1 MYLPMLMMKKILIE
15 DINSFLENFSLK
27 ADVNCS
33 SILVTGGTGL
43 IGSVLVKCLLGL
55 NVDVRITLPARSLEK
70 AKTIYGSDL
79 EKLHLIECELTR
91 YLETMDEQFDY
102 IVHLASPTEGKY
114 MVEHPVE
121 TYSLATDSTKLILE
135 YCQRNK
141 VKSLVYVS
149 SLEYYGQNSDDSVI
163 KEDFLGYIDATSPRS
178 CYPLGKRAA
187 EYLCT
192 AYAAEYKVPVK
203 IARLTQTFGAGVSTK
218 DNRVFA
224 QFARSIIEGR
234 NIVMHTKGE
243 SAKPY
248 CYTTDCV
255 SAILYILL
263 RGKNGEAY
271 NVANQD
277 SYISIKDMAL
287 FLKKNFNPHINVI
300 VEEHPEMGY
309 APITKLNLSAEK
321 LMNLGWKPRYDLR
334 QMFEHLIKAL
344 KEKQ

>member
-1 MYLPMLMMKKILIE
+1 M
-15 DINSFLENFSLK
+15 
-27 ADVNCS
+27 
-33 SILVTGGTGL
+33 
-43 IGSVLVKCLLGL
+43 
-55 NVDVRITLPARSLEK
+55 
-70 AKTIYGSDL
+70 
-79 EKLHLIECELTR
+79 
-91 YLETMDEQFDY
+91 
-102 IVHLASPTEGKY
+102 
-114 MVEHPVE
+114 
-121 TYSLATDSTKLILE
+121 
-135 YCQRNK
+135 
-141 VKSLVYVS
+141 
-149 SLEYYGQNSDDSVI
+149 
-163 KEDFLGYIDATSPRS
+163 GYIDATSPRS

-192 AYAAEYKVPVK
+192 AYAAEYDVPVK

-277 SYISIKDMAL
+277 TYISIKDMAL
-287 FLKKNFNPHINVI
+287 YLKKNFNPHIDVI
-300 VEEHPEMGY
+300 VEEHPEMGD

-321 LMNLGWKPRYDLR
+321 LMNLGWKPRYDLH

-344 KEKQ
+344 KEK